1 MLNDTPTN
9 PPFRVER
16 SSMDGRRWIVSFDDQ
31 STAMADLMH
40 GTEPGEKA
48 ELSDAGG
55 RFIARM
61 DYAL

>member
-1 MLNDTPTN
+1 MIKDTPTK

-16 SSMDGRRWIVSFDDQ
+16 SSMDGRRWVISFDDQ
-31 STAMADLMH
+31 GAAMADLMH

-48 ELSDAGG
+48 ELSDSDG

-61 DYAL
+61 DYEI